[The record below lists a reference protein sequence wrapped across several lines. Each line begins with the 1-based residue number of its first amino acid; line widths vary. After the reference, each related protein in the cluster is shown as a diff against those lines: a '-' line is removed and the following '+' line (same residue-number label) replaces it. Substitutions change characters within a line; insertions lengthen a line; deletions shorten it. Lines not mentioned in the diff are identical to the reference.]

1 MLRAAQAAVNKPW
14 MTNNASA
21 FLHPL
26 PQRQR
31 ALSPLSKHS
40 RASFE
45 SIPREGQIEF
55 ICPEKKLCAF
65 IGEKAEEG
73 TNETPKKTSPSN
85 ASSQRPCVW
94 RML

>member
-1 MLRAAQAAVNKPW
+1 MLMLRAAQAAVNKPW

-31 ALSPLSKHS
+31 APSPLSKLS

-65 IGEKAEEG
+65 YRRKGGGGNKRNPEK
-73 TNETPKKTSPSN
+73 NIPF
-85 ASSQRPCVW
+85 
-94 RML
+94 